1 MLPKLGHAVSGLYAA
16 IGQLPVVYRA
26 CQILYCGTGGRRMP
40 MNSCGTFWTPTGGR
54 GKTTD
59 DAPPLVL
66 AVYLKRFE
74 VGGYCQFEMGG
85 GRVDKYIEFLERL
98 DLRGYV
104 SRGQESS
111 VGLYRLLSLFYQGY
125 EQRWYSMNDT
135 SVVLLSFVELR
146 CLCQLDG
153 LSIRMFAFSILGSNI
168 ELDLFSELAA

>member
-26 CQILYCGTGGRRMP
+26 CQIL
-40 MNSCGTFWTPTGGR
+40 TGGR

-85 GRVDKYIEFLERL
+85 GRVDKCIEFLERL

-153 LSIRMFAFSILGSNI
+153 LSIRMLK
-168 ELDLFSELAA
+168 